1 MSALDSLAV
10 LSVRTKRRPVGS
22 RGVNR
27 SVYSAIF
34 DDPDFQA
41 LPAAARQTL
50 LTARLCP
57 QAGPGAIFICYPE
70 ILARQTGL
78 SPRSIEGALKT
89 LEGAGW
95 VQREGLILW
104 VVNGLRY
111 DPTMHLSDAK
121 HQKAVARAVAALPHL
136 QIVLRFCE
144 YYGIARPFDA
154 PSQGK
159 TTLALPKTENR
170 RPRTEYREPKTED
183 REPRK
188 PSAGAS
194 PAAGGGVEAWNG
206 YSEAYQRRYGVE
218 PVRNAKVNGQLARF
232 AQRIPGAEVA
242 EVAAWYIG
250 NNAALYVRAGH
261 PVDLLLRDAEK
272 LRTEWATGQRGT
284 ETGAR
289 ASDQRQERGGIAER
303 LLRKAATQGGMPC

>member
-1 MSALDSLAV
+1 MLYT
-10 LSVRTKRRPVGS
+10 RTGGDWMGS

-27 SVYSAIF
+27 SLYSALF

-41 LPAAARQTL
+41 LPAAARHTL

-78 SPRSIEGALKT
+78 SLRCIEGALKA

-95 VQREGLILW
+95 IQREGLILW

-136 QIVLRFCE
+136 SIVLRFCE
-144 YYGIARPFDA
+144 YYGITRPFDG
-154 PSQGK
+154 PSETK

-170 RPRTEYREPKTED
+170 EPRTENREPRTEN

-194 PAAGGGVEAWNG
+194 PAAGAGIEAWNG
-206 YSEAYQRRYGVE
+206 YRDAYQRRYGVE
-218 PVRNAKVNGQLARF
+218 PVRNAKVNSQLALF
-232 AQRIPGAEVA
+232 VKRIPAVEVA
-242 EVAAWYIG
+242 EVAAWYLG

-272 LRTEWATGQRGT
+272 LRTEWATGQRVT

-289 ASDQRQERGGIAER
+289 ASDQRQERGGIADR
-303 LLRKAATQGGMPC
+303 LLAKAARQRGSGDESR